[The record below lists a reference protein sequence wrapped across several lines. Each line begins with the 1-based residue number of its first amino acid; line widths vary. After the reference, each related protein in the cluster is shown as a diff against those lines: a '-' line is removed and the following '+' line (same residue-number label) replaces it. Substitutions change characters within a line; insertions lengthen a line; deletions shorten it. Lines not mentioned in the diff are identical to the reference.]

1 MRGMNHRRLIM
12 ATVAAALLSA
22 PAVAD
27 AQRARQRWPDANV
40 SRQGSFSQDAYDR
53 GYRQGLREGEQ
64 DARRGRDFD
73 LYGNSD
79 YRDGD
84 RGYNQRDGN
93 RDRYRSSYRSGFESG
108 YRTGFDNARV
118 VRTGQ
123 NSRRNSRVFSPRGAR
138 GYQEPAYARG
148 YSDGF
153 EKGLDDG
160 RDRDRYDP
168 VRHGDYREADQGY
181 SGTYGSKDAYKNNY
195 RAGFR
200 QGYDDGYRDG
210 TRNRR

>member
-1 MRGMNHRRLIM
+1 MHRRTYTRLIM
-12 ATVAAALLSA
+12 AIAAVALLTGGASA
-22 PAVAD
+22 
-27 AQRARQRWPDANV
+27 AQRV
-40 SRQGSFSQDAYDR
+40 QGRGPIAERGWQGGPNRDAYER
-53 GYRQGLREGEQ
+53 GYREGLRQGEQ
-64 DARRGRDFD
+64 DAQRGRRADYSRD
-73 LYGNSD
+73 AA

-84 RGYNQRDGN
+84 RGYNRQYGN
-93 RDRYRSSYRSGFESG
+93 RGDYRNEYRRGFESG
-108 YRTGFDNARV
+108 YRTGFERV
-118 VRTGQ
+118 RLVIVDQSG
-123 NSRRNSRVFSPRGAR
+123 RRDSRVGGPRAGR

-181 SGTYGSKDAYKNNY
+181 SGSYGSKDAYKNNY

-200 QGYDDGYRDG
+200 QGYEDGYRDG